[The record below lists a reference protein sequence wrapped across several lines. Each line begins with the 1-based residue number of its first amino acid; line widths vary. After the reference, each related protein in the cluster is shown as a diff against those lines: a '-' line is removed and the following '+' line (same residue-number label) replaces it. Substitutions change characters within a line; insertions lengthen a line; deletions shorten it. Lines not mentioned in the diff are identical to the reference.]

1 MGRKSGTI
9 RHRIAITITGA
20 ALALILMPMLAGRA
34 GAEAPGSCNWAGWE
48 FWKGAEPAQV
58 AAQVDRCIA
67 DGANLAARAKVGWT
81 PLHWAAWYGTPE
93 TVAALIDAGAD
104 LEARDENGETPLHH
118 AAGGGTPETVAALL
132 DAGADPKARAK
143 DGGIPGRIPAGLAKF
158 NSNVRDHAVFQR
170 LNQARFD

>member
-58 AAQVDRCIA
+58 AVQVDRCIA
-67 DGANLAARAKVGWT
+67 AGVDLAARDGYGRT
-81 PLHWAAWYGTPE
+81 PLHQA
-93 TVAALIDAGAD
+93 VQ
-104 LEARDENGETPLHH
+104 H
-118 AAGGGTPETVAALL
+118 ATPETVAALL
-132 DAGADPKARAK
+132 DAGADPATRDAR
-143 DGGIPGRIPAGLAKF
+143 GNTPADLAED
-158 NSNVRDHAVFQR
+158 NNPAVRNHAVFWT
-170 LNQARFD
+170 LNKARFD